1 MFFICPRGTAQYGDP
16 EDDSKPWSKKWKLE
30 EAEDFLFASG
40 NMKFWLIVSREELI
54 GVDGEKYYDGVIT
67 VTASS
72 ESETPYKTKG
82 RNRHNRSPD
91 PFVFM
96 RMGYYQPVYIED
108 SYNHKYT
115 GILKEGGMFVFIRNT
130 IASP

>member
-30 EAEDFLFASG
+30 ETEDFLFASG
-40 NMKFWLIVSREELI
+40 NMKYWLIVSREELI

-67 VTASS
+67 VTATS

-82 RNRHNRSPD
+82 
-91 PFVFM
+91 
-96 RMGYYQPVYIED
+96 
-108 SYNHKYT
+108 T
-115 GILKEGGMFVFIRNT
+115 GT
-130 IASP
+130 IVVRIPLFLCEWGIISLST